1 MKKAHDLCPEVAKS
15 MEACKASEVREFE
28 SLEGK
33 FLFQHRWWSLC
44 KMAPDHNFMVRK
56 VTNKRIIVTAYC
68 SCLVMSK
75 RAFFPLSNDPKQLPK
90 HIK

>member
-1 MKKAHDLCPEVAKS
+1 MLDVI
-15 MEACKASEVREFE
+15 SENNPANSEKCCTQMFKV
-28 SLEGK
+28 G
-33 FLFQHRWWSLC
+33 
-44 KMAPDHNFMVRK
+44 PDHNFMVRK

-68 SCLVMSK
+68 SCLVLPK